1 MKAWQAAKKRLRGA
15 GQPQICSLALQDACA
30 SMPASCHKGRM
41 DMPRI
46 LLAGLI
52 ALGAAVHAAAPA
64 LAQAYPSK
72 VIKMIVPAGPGGPTD
87 LLARLVGERMS
98 SGLGQP
104 VVLDNR
110 GGGGGAI
117 AARAVALAEPDGY
130 TLLFGN
136 TATLANIPAVSK
148 SAGYDPTKSFAAVAK
163 VMDSYMLLVVRPD
176 APWTSVAELVAYAKA
191 NPGRLN
197 HGAAGA
203 GNLTHLGGELLKVRA
218 NVDFVAVQYKSSAEF
233 NTALLGGQ
241 IDFAFDNVTSL
252 RALIDD
258 GKLRALA
265 VTSAARQPDFPAV
278 PTMME
283 AGVPDYVMTA
293 FFGVVA
299 PAGTP
304 APIVA
309 KLNAVIND
317 GLKTETLQSALRKL
331 GAAPAIESPEKFGAF
346 ISAEMRKWTEISAV
360 AGIKV
365 D

>member
-1 MKAWQAAKKRLRGA
+1 
-15 GQPQICSLALQDACA
+15 
-30 SMPASCHKGRM
+30 M

-117 AARAVALAEPDGY
+117 AARAVAFAEPDGY

-191 NPGRLN
+191 SPGRLN

>member
-1 MKAWQAAKKRLRGA
+1 
-15 GQPQICSLALQDACA
+15 
-30 SMPASCHKGRM
+30 
-41 DMPRI
+41 
-46 LLAGLI
+46 
-52 ALGAAVHAAAPA
+52 
-64 LAQAYPSK
+64 
-72 VIKMIVPAGPGGPTD
+72 
-87 LLARLVGERMS
+87 MS

-265 VTSAARQPDFPAV
+265 VTSAERQADFPAV

>member
-1 MKAWQAAKKRLRGA
+1 
-15 GQPQICSLALQDACA
+15 
-30 SMPASCHKGRM
+30 M

-46 LLAGLI
+46 LLAWLI
-52 ALGAAVHAAAPA
+52 ALCAVIHAAGPA
-64 LAQAYPSK
+64 LAQSYPSK

-87 LLARLVGERMS
+87 LLARLIGDRMS
-98 SGLGQP
+98 AALGQP

-117 AARAVALAEPDGY
+117 AARAVALADPDGH

-148 SAGYDPTKSFAAVAK
+148 SAGYDPTRNFAAVAK

-176 APWTSVAELVAYAKA
+176 APWKSVAELVAYARA
-191 NPGRLN
+191 NPGKLN

-218 NVDFVAVQYKSSAEF
+218 KVDFVAVQYKSSAEF
-233 NTALLGGQ
+233 TTALLGGQ
-241 IDFAFDNVTSL
+241 VDFAFDNVTSL
-252 RALIDD
+252 RALIDE

-265 VTSAARQPDFPAV
+265 VTSAQRQPDFPAV

-283 AGVPDYVMTA
+283 AGVPDYAMTA

-304 APIVA
+304 APVIE
-309 KLNAVIND
+309 KLNAVINV
-317 GLKTETLQSALRKL
+317 GLETPALQSALKKL
-331 GAAPAIESPEKFGAF
+331 GAAPTIESPEKFGAF
-346 ISAEMRKWTEISAV
+346 ISAEMGKWTEISAV

>member
-1 MKAWQAAKKRLRGA
+1 
-15 GQPQICSLALQDACA
+15 
-30 SMPASCHKGRM
+30 
-41 DMPRI
+41 MPRV
-46 LLAGLI
+46 LLACLIGLY
-52 ALGAAVHAAAPA
+52 AVVHAAGPA
-64 LAQAYPSK
+64 QAQAYPSK

-87 LLARLVGERMS
+87 LLARLTADRMS
-98 SGLGQP
+98 TALGQP

-117 AARAVALAEPDGY
+117 AARAVALADPDGY

-148 SAGYDPTKSFAAVAK
+148 GAGYDPTKNFTAVAK

-176 APWTSVAELVAYAKA
+176 APWKSVAGLVAYAKA
-191 NPGRLN
+191 NPGKLN

-218 NVDFVAVQYKSSAEF
+218 KVDFVAVQYKSSAEF
-233 NTALLGGQ
+233 ITALLGGQ

-252 RALIDD
+252 RALIDE

-265 VTSAARQPDFPAV
+265 VTSAERQADFPAV

-283 AGVPDYVMTA
+283 AGVSDYVMTA

-304 APIVA
+304 APVVA

-317 GLKTETLQSALRKL
+317 GLKTEALQSALKKL
-331 GAAPAIESPEKFGAF
+331 GAAPTIESPEKFGAF
-346 ISAEMRKWTEISAV
+346 ISAEMHKWTEISAV

>member
-1 MKAWQAAKKRLRGA
+1 
-15 GQPQICSLALQDACA
+15 
-30 SMPASCHKGRM
+30 M

-148 SAGYDPTKSFAAVAK
+148 SAGYDPTKSFTAVAK